1 MNICFILDPWDTLNP
16 EIDSSLRIIHEA
28 VSRGHRVGVFQPKNL
43 TIRENETYA
52 FANMIGRMD
61 KVPESISSFYKK
73 VKFKKQMLPLK
84 GFDAVFL
91 RKDPPLDNLMLNF
104 LDSVKDDA
112 FIINDIDGLRKA
124 NNKVYVTSFEDAHEF
139 VPETHVSKDID
150 YLESI
155 IKEHKKDKMI
165 LKPLDGFGGR
175 GVIVLETKAKMN
187 IRSLLEFYIEGQDT
201 KNYVILQE
209 YIEGADKG
217 DIRVLML
224 NGEPI
229 GAMKRVPKEGDARSN
244 VHAGG
249 TAKKHNLTKEER
261 EMCRKIGK
269 KLVMD
274 GIYFAGL
281 DIINGKLLEVNVLS
295 PGGITR
301 INKFN
306 KTKLQRKIL
315 DFVELVHTRREKA
328 VNRKLLFRKEIENA

>member
-1 MNICFILDPWDTLNP
+1 MNICFILDPWETLEP
-16 EIDSSLRIIHEA
+16 EVDSSLRIIHEA
-28 VSRGHRVGVFQPKNL
+28 VARGHRVGIFQPKNL

-52 FANMIGRMD
+52 FAHMFVKMD
-61 KVPESISSFYKK
+61 KVPDSITSFYKK
-73 VKFKKQMLPLK
+73 AKFKKQMVPLK
-84 GFDAVFL
+84 GFDAIFL
-91 RKDPPLDNLMLNF
+91 RKDPPLDSLMLNF

-139 VPETHVSKDID
+139 VPETYVSKDID
-150 YLESI
+150 YLEEVI
-155 IKEHKKDKMI
+155 RTNKKDKMI
-165 LKPLDGFGGR
+165 MKPLDGFGGQ

-187 IRSLLEFYIEGQDT
+187 IRSLLEFYINGNDK

-217 DIRVLML
+217 DVRILML

-229 GAMKRVPKEGDARSN
+229 GAMKRVPKEGEARSN

-249 TAKKHNLTKEER
+249 TAKKHSLSKQER
-261 EMCRKIGK
+261 EMCRKIGQ

-315 DFVELVHTRREKA
+315 DFVEIVHTRRENA
-328 VNRKLLFRKEIENA
+328 VNRKISFRKEIEDA